1 MLLGKIVLGVS
12 ALAFTGYGLVSLVS
26 PEVPAELVDLQMN
39 SGDAFAEVAAIYGG
53 LQTALG
59 LFFLL
64 SLINPAHYRAGLLAL
79 LFVMGGL
86 ALARIIALWV
96 TADAIG
102 SYTVAALGFEAA
114 VAMLAAYAYW
124 NKNNDST

>member
-1 MLLGKIVLGVS
+1 MLLGKIILGIS
-12 ALAFTGYGLVSLVS
+12 ALAFVGYGLVSLVS
-26 PEVPAELVDLQMN
+26 PEVPAGLVDLQMN

-59 LFFLL
+59 VFFLL
-64 SLINPAHYRAGLLAL
+64 ALINPAHYRAGLLVL
-79 LFVMGGL
+79 LLVMGGL
-86 ALARIIALWV
+86 ALARFIALWV

-102 SYTVAALGFEAA
+102 SYTVSALAFEAA
-114 VAMLAAYAYW
+114 MALLAAYAYW